1 MSDMLARDADGE
13 VPHAFASYPSPPS
26 SGRGAVSLPSG
37 DKRTRYTAE
46 QSDANDD
53 DHHTKRARSQ
63 SMRTAILTPPSTRGR
78 RMGDRLGLGDGAL
91 AACPPST
98 SRHQRSDS
106 DTVCCSWLPE
116 NARLGMDARPY
127 ARLYTAPQFDTY
139 PVHDAA
145 HNPFLEG
152 GPADVGFTGPHAYR
166 ARLRATSLPRKELGK
181 SLFVLYF
188 AGGTPRR
195 NAVSDDEDWSG
206 RPSARPRGLFAE
218 ELEARARRAE
228 RPPQAAHAEL
238 PAQPAHAVSDPEAL
252 WLSTM
257 EHAKANTQP
266 HPPRLSHQNE
276 KLLAQLERVDWS
288 SDEEDTRDD

>member
-181 SLFVLYF
+181 SLFVLYVRRL
-188 AGGTPRR
+188 TQPRTTCDAHGPR
-195 NAVSDDEDWSG
+195 TDVFCRG
-206 RPSARPRGLFAE
+206 RPLALAYQAPPSLSCARCTVCWWYATAERRVGRRRLVGPAVGASARAVCRGARG
-218 ELEARARRAE
+218 ARAA
-228 RPPQAAHAEL
+228 
-238 PAQPAHAVSDPEAL
+238 S
-252 WLSTM
+252 
-257 EHAKANTQP
+257 
-266 HPPRLSHQNE
+266 
-276 KLLAQLERVDWS
+276 
-288 SDEEDTRDD
+288 

>member
-1 MSDMLARDADGE
+1 
-13 VPHAFASYPSPPS
+13 
-26 SGRGAVSLPSG
+26 
-37 DKRTRYTAE
+37 
-46 QSDANDD
+46 
-53 DHHTKRARSQ
+53 
-63 SMRTAILTPPSTRGR
+63 MRT
-78 RMGDRLGLGDGAL
+78 DREPTYSAEAGLL
-91 AACPPST
+91 HSPIKP
-98 SRHQRSDS
+98 
-106 DTVCCSWLPE
+106 
-116 NARLGMDARPY
+116 RL
-127 ARLYTAPQFDTY
+127 LF
-139 PVHDAA
+139 PVHAA
-145 HNPFLEG
+145 Q
-152 GPADVGFTGPHAYR
+152 
-166 ARLRATSLPRKELGK
+166 
-181 SLFVLYF
+181 F